1 MEKQLQKYANR
12 INNALENKDP
22 QIRSIFKEVVDEMR
36 STIKGSNLYYSRD
49 VFIDIGGTF
58 ENAQKDI
65 LFRSDD
71 YIFEVSDDIE
81 EHPGIIMKYKRNE
94 YY

>member
-1 MEKQLQKYANR
+1 MEKQLQEYVDR

-36 STIKGSNLYYSRD
+36 NTIKGSNLYYSRD

-65 LFRSDD
+65 LFRSDN
-71 YIFEVSDDIE
+71 YIFEVSDDE